1 MAVITLAS
9 LEGGTVDVTLEYND
23 TNKVIERISCD
34 NRSDALPRLTVIRP
48 NGEMLDQVTFLPRRL
63 LDRNLARFGIKMA
76 QDEDGAWGPPFEI
89 HIAS

>member
-9 LEGGTVDVTLEYND
+9 LEGGTVNLTLEYND

-34 NRSDALPRLTVIRP
+34 NRGDILPRLTVIRP

-63 LDRNLARFGIKMA
+63 LDRSLARFGLKMLP
-76 QDEDGAWGPPFEI
+76 DEDGGLVTPFEI
-89 HIAS
+89 HLAS